1 MTDAEHWHS
10 MYLRACE
17 RCRTLML
24 LRAATEIQEAIG
36 PQYVAEALCD
46 IDQQR
51 FLSEAAER
59 AVTWLF
65 AQEFRRSPAGDL
77 LGPLH

>member
-24 LRAATEIQEAIG
+24 IRAATEIQETIG
-36 PQYVAEALCD
+36 RAFVAEALRD
-46 IDQQR
+46 LDGQR
-51 FLSEAAER
+51 FLSKAAEETV
-59 AVTWLF
+59 AQLF
-65 AQEFRRSPAGDL
+65 AMQFGRCPDGRL